1 MKDKELK
8 SIGKWLNTK
17 GYDLDL
23 SDGFWM
29 EEWIAGEHKFRDI
42 AQLLQDYHT
51 DKIAE
56 PSKDSI
62 IQQVC
67 QEYSQRGK
75 VGLEKY
81 GVTLDR
87 EDLTK
92 EQWIQHAKEEAMD
105 LTLYL
110 TKIQKLL

>member
-1 MKDKELK
+1 MNISEKVIDIVKGMEGIGGVPTDKEFL
-8 SIGKWLNTK
+8 
-17 GYDLDL
+17 
-23 SDGFWM
+23 
-29 EEWIAGEHKFRDI
+29 EEFQFR
-42 AQLLQDYHT
+42 LQALIKT
-51 DKIAE
+51 DR
-56 PSKDSI
+56 DSI
-62 IQQVC
+62 VQQVC
-67 QEYSQRGK
+67 EEYSQRGK

>member
-1 MKDKELK
+1 MITYFNEA
-8 SIGKWLNTK
+8 
-17 GYDLDL
+17 DLVSFGAYLL
-23 SDGFWM
+23 S
-29 EEWIAGEHKFRDI
+29 EERQSRISEVNKNNVTDADIQNWRD
-42 AQLLQDYHT
+42 QSFNSR
-51 DKIAE
+51 
-56 PSKDSI
+56 PVDSI

-67 QEYSQRGK
+67 EEYSQRGK

-87 EDLTK
+87 VDLTK

>member
-1 MKDKELK
+1 MSTTSHNCEIINFEERRREYVIREL
-8 SIGKWLNTK
+8 IRGQIHEP
-17 GYDLDL
+17 
-23 SDGFWM
+23 
-29 EEWIAGEHKFRDI
+29 EEI

-67 QEYSQRGK
+67 EEYSQRGK

-81 GVTLDR
+81 GLTLDR